1 MTVTTP
7 SRDESTGL
15 HRLRQLRPA
24 APLRSTTVRMWLVVA
39 ATAAVGAA
47 LQKTLALE
55 LEPLPADFRI
65 PWWGLAMLFAL
76 AQLCAIQLEFRR
88 ESHTFTLSEIP
99 LVVGLLFGTPAGLLG
114 GRLLGGC
121 VVLASGRI
129 RPVKFAL
136 DLAVVPLQ
144 TGVALITLHLV
155 AGGVDP
161 FGPLGLIGVF
171 AATLAASLV
180 GVVVTFVALSTAEG
194 SFDRQQLGLAG
205 AIGTTV
211 TAANTGIAL
220 VAAQAISSQLTFGL
234 LLIVPTAVVF
244 FAYRA
249 LVAAREKHNRLEFL
263 HETSRLLAQSKR
275 LETGMQEVLVQT
287 RSMFRSEMAEIVL
300 APPEGGSTALR
311 TAVGPGDRRV
321 AMEPFELT
329 SGQLVAQVLADRR
342 SVLVTRRDAAMH
354 VRGQSERAQLRDAV
368 IVPLTGETSVLG
380 TLLVGN
386 RLGNVGSFSNQDV
399 KLLETLAG
407 QLGVSLENSRLGK
420 SLGRLTELS
429 EQLEHQAFHDPLTGL
444 ANRALFTERLAHAV
458 ARQARSR
465 SLLAV
470 LFVDIDDFKAVND
483 SRGHDAG
490 DELLATAAERI
501 RACVREVDTVA
512 RLGGDEFAIVL
523 EELATSYDAEPV
535 AERIVNTFRQPFR
548 IAGALLS
555 VTASVGVAVC
565 DETQSA
571 DNVLANADVAMYRAK
586 ARGKAQFSVF
596 EASMRTELFRPIEL
610 RRDLQRAIE
619 REEFTLH
626 YQPIVSLSTGR
637 LEGVEALIRW
647 QAPGRGLVPPGE
659 FIPLAEETGLIVE
672 LGRWALQQACR
683 QSRSWEINFADE
695 TPPWVSVNVSKRQLE
710 GSGLVEDVAEA
721 LRMSRLDPRRLVLE
735 ITESIASLDDES
747 VAVQLERSRGL
758 GVRIALDDFGSG
770 YSSLGRL
777 QTMPLDLLKID
788 RQFVQSVGSTQQAA
802 QLTRTIV
809 DLARTLGLTTV
820 AEGIEL
826 REQLD
831 LMVSL
836 GCDLGQG
843 YLFAKPLDPHGIEAL
858 LSLQASERWPTA
870 EKPERAA
877 LRAVDDSRRS
887 A

>member
-1 MTVTTP
+1 MTAAATP
-7 SRDESTGL
+7 PQDESTV
-15 HRLRQLRPA
+15 LRRLRPA
-24 APLRSTTVRMWLVVA
+24 AVLRSPTIRIWLVVA
-39 ATAAVGAA
+39 ATAAAGAA
-47 LQKTLALE
+47 LQKTVALE

-129 RPVKFAL
+129 RLVKLAL
-136 DLAVVPLQ
+136 DLGVFSLQ
-144 TGVALITLHLV
+144 TAVALIILHLV

-161 FGPLGLIGVF
+161 FGPLGLVGVF

-180 GVVVTFVALSTAEG
+180 GVVVTFIALSTAEG

-249 LVAAREKHNRLEFL
+249 LVVAREKHVRLEFL
-263 HETSRLLAQSKR
+263 HETSRLIAQSKR
-275 LETGMQEVLVQT
+275 LETGMQEVLAQT
-287 RSMFRSEMAEIVL
+287 RSMFRAEVAEIVL
-300 APPEGGSTALR
+300 VPPDGSRTALR

-321 AMEPFELT
+321 AMEPFEPT

-342 SVLVTRRDAAMH
+342 PVLVTRRDAAVA
-354 VRGQSERAQLRDAV
+354 VRAHMVRAELRDAV

-386 RLGNVGSFSNQDV
+386 RLGHVSSFSTEDL
-399 KLLETLAG
+399 KLLETLAR
-407 QLGVSLENSRLGK
+407 QLGMSLENSRLGK
-420 SLGRLTELS
+420 SLGHLTELS
-429 EQLEHQAFHDPLTGL
+429 EQLEHQAFHDPLTRL
-444 ANRALFTERLAHAV
+444 ANRALFTERLGHAV
-458 ARQARSR
+458 ARRARSR

-490 DELLATAAERI
+490 DALLVAAAERI

-523 EELATSYDAEPV
+523 EDLATNYDAEPV
-535 AERIVNTFRQPFR
+535 AERIVDTFRQPFH
-548 IAGALLS
+548 IAGDVVSA
-555 VTASVGVAVC
+555 TASVGVAVC
-565 DETQSA
+565 NETQSA
-571 DNVLANADVAMYRAK
+571 DNVLGNADVAMYRAK
-586 ARGKAQFSVF
+586 ARGKAQFAVF
-596 EASMRTELFRPIEL
+596 EPSMHVELFRPIEL
-610 RRDLQRAIE
+610 RRDLQRAIA

-626 YQPIVSLSTGR
+626 YQPIVSLSNGR

-647 QAPGRGLVPPGE
+647 QAPGRGLIPPGE

-672 LGRWALQQACR
+672 IGRWALREACR

-695 TPPWVSVNVSKRQLE
+695 TPPWISVNVSKRQLE

-721 LRMSRLDPRRLVLE
+721 LRASGLDPRRLVLE

-747 VAVQLERSRGL
+747 VVEQLERSRGL

-802 QLTRTIV
+802 QLTRTIIE
-809 DLARTLGLTTV
+809 LARTLGLTTV

-826 REQLD
+826 RDQLD
-831 LMVSL
+831 LLVSL

-843 YLFAKPLDPHGIEAL
+843 FLFAKPLDPHGIEAL
-858 LSLQASERWPTA
+858 LSLQAPERWPTPD
-870 EKPERAA
+870 ESERPAH
-877 LRAVDDSRRS
+877 LRAVDDDRRT